1 MINKPC
7 EKKTGTVT
15 LIGSEAG
22 RIANSIA
29 QSIPV
34 PFRVIENLG
43 ELRDQKSSTFI
54 IICPFDNSELNSLY
68 SGSSDSAVFRETL
81 SAVVAPFAM
90 DGSSIEPEIILRESD
105 FACKLL
111 SQMSGMICVSFASS
125 MFSNFFTWE
134 RIGALLPF
142 FIHNM
147 NNMLARI
154 MGNIELAEF
163 HSGNIPKVKEKLAIA
178 LEGAEDLRNFLEKLS
193 AHSSCW
199 GNYDDLWTLGNE
211 KAVLEMGQMSS
222 GTSVEF
228 TCTKSD
234 DIPDRLPV
242 KRWILNSL
250 IGILSAAAT
259 ISVNGCGAVH
269 MEVSRMRETVI
280 FTIKWNRSSKANFS
294 EWKLLSTA
302 DLIAT
307 AAVLASHSGVFF
319 RLDEWNIA
327 QGVVYVAVPLNNES
341 RTL

>member
-7 EKKTGTVT
+7 EKKTGNVA

-22 RIANSIA
+22 RIAKSIGKLF
-29 QSIPV
+29 PV
-34 PFRVIENLG
+34 PFRVIEDLR
-43 ELRDQKSSTFI
+43 ELRDMNSSVFI
-54 IICPFDNSELNSLY
+54 IICPFDNSELNSLC
-68 SGSSDSAVFRETL
+68 SSTSDSAVFRESL
-81 SAVVAPFAM
+81 SAVIAPFAPAE
-90 DGSSIEPEIILRESD
+90 SLIETEIILRDSD
-105 FACKLL
+105 FACTLL
-111 SQMSGMICVSFASS
+111 SRISGLICVSFVSS
-125 MFSNFFTWE
+125 MFSNFFMWE
-134 RIGALLPF
+134 RTGALLPF

-147 NNMLARI
+147 NNILARI

-163 HSGNIPKVKEKLAIA
+163 HSGNVSKVKDKLAIA

-193 AHSSCW
+193 AHSSCY
-199 GNYDDLWTLGNE
+199 GNHDDLWTPGNE
-211 KAVLEMGQMSS
+211 KAVLEMGHMSS

-269 MEVSRMRETVI
+269 MEVSRIRETVN
-280 FTIKWNRSSKANFS
+280 FTIKWNRSSRDNLS
-294 EWKLLSTA
+294 EWKMLSTA

-307 AAVLASHSGVFF
+307 AAVLASHSGVIF
-319 RLDEWNIA
+319 RLDEWSVTR
-327 QGVVYVAVPLNNES
+327 GDVYIAVPFNNGS
-341 RTL
+341 RSL

>member
-7 EKKTGTVT
+7 EKKTGTVA

-22 RIANSIA
+22 RIANSIGELL
-29 QSIPV
+29 PV
-34 PFRVIENLG
+34 PFRVIENVR
-43 ELRDQKSSTFI
+43 ELRDQNCSAFI
-54 IICPFDNSELNSLY
+54 IICPLDNSELNSLY
-68 SGSSDSAVFRETL
+68 SSSSGSVVFRETL
-81 SAVVAPFAM
+81 SAVIAPFALAE
-90 DGSSIEPEIILRESD
+90 SSIEPEIMLRESH
-105 FACKLL
+105 FACTLL
-111 SQMSGMICVSFASS
+111 SRISGLISVSFVNS
-125 MFSNFFTWE
+125 MFSNFFMWE
-134 RIGALLPF
+134 RTGALLPF

-163 HSGNIPKVKEKLAIA
+163 YSANAIQVKEKLAIA

-193 AHSSCW
+193 THSSYY
-199 GNYDDLWTLGNE
+199 GNYDDLWTPGNE

-228 TCTKSD
+228 TCMKTG

-280 FTIKWNRSSKANFS
+280 FTIKWNRSSRDDLS
-294 EWKLLSTA
+294 DLKLFSTA
-302 DLIAT
+302 DLAAT
-307 AAVLASHSGVFF
+307 AAVLASHAGVFF
-319 RLDEWNIA
+319 RLDEWSVA
-327 QGVVYVAVPLNNES
+327 QGDVFIAVPINHEN